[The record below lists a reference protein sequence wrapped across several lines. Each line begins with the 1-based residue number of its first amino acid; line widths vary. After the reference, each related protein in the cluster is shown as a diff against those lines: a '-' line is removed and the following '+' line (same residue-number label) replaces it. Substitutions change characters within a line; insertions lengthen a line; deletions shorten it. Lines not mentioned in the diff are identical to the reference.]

1 MAYAGSIMDA
11 FMRHVLRIHRQD
23 LMNPDRLSE
32 LVLIV
37 ILVGL
42 FVLLLAIIRDLAVL
56 KALSR
61 SAHFGLN

>member
-1 MAYAGSIMDA
+1 
-11 FMRHVLRIHRQD
+11 MRHLLRTHRQD

-42 FVLLLAIIRDLAVL
+42 FALLLAIIRDLAVL

-61 SAHFGLN
+61 SAHLGLN